1 MRDFIIGDYII
12 YTLVEVHFVVKG
24 VVIGIDDKCLSIKSD
39 DNGLYKDYKNK
50 FELDHQ
56 KNRNKRINIILE

>member
-1 MRDFIIGDYII
+1 MRDFVVGDYVI
-12 YTLVEVHFVVKG
+12 YTLVEIHFVLKG
-24 VVIGIDDKCLSIKSD
+24 IVLETDDKCLFIKSD

-56 KNRNKRINIILE
+56 RNREKILNSIL

>member
-1 MRDFIIGDYII
+1 MRDFVVGDYVI
-12 YTLVEVHFVVKG
+12 YTLVEFHFVLKG
-24 VVIGIDDKCLSIKSD
+24 IVLETDDKCLSIKSD

-56 KNRNKRINIILE
+56 RNREKILNSIL

>member
-1 MRDFIIGDYII
+1 MRDFIVGDYII
-12 YTLVEVHFVVKG
+12 YTLVEVHFVIKG
-24 VVIGIDDKCLSIKSD
+24 IVVGTDDKCLSIKSN

-56 KNRNKRINIILE
+56 KNREKILNTILE